1 MSIYHQNDNNLKYT
15 AGWTCKYVRPVL
27 HIKAAALAMSAVLFL
42 TSCGNAPVSQAD
54 PAADTPVA
62 DENAAETAETETAD
76 AETTEAETAVPERAD
91 PDPGNAVV
99 SEVYVERIPGLPEDF
114 IDGMDISSVI
124 AEEKSAYNT
133 LTDPATP
140 WISLNSSPNRV
151 LIPSG

>member
-15 AGWTCKYVRPVL
+15 AGWTCKYARPVL

-54 PAADTPVA
+54 PAADTPADTPVA
-62 DENAAETAETETAD
+62 DESADETAETETADAETTEAETTETETAD

-124 AEEKSAYNT
+124 AEEK
-133 LTDPATP
+133 
-140 WISLNSSPNRV
+140 
-151 LIPSG
+151 